1 MLMFE
6 AEIDCGQQSASFLSS
21 DITLLLAH
29 VLKLIPISL
38 SDNRSGDEDILMFG
52 SLSQGYRGMDNAEI
66 GIMKRKA

>member
-1 MLMFE
+1 MFE

-38 SDNRSGDEDILMFG
+38 SDNRSGEDILMFG
-52 SLSQGYRGMDNAEI
+52 CFSQGYRGMDNAEI